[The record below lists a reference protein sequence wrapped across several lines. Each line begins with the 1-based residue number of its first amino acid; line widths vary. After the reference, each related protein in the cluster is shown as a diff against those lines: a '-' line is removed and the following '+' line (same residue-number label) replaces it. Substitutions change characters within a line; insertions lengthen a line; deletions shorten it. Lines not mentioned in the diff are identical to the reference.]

1 MGKIVTVKE
10 NADCHPFWYGKV
22 GIVVDTEAD
31 ALTGEL
37 LWNVKMETH
46 DAPVAFARHELKEIQ

>member
-1 MGKIVTVKE
+1 MGKVVMVKQGT
-10 NADCHPFWYGKV
+10 DCHWSWWNKF

-37 LWNVKMETH
+37 LWNVKMETN
-46 DAPVAFARHELKEIQ
+46 DAPVAFAAHELEEMN